1 MINANE
7 QRVIA
12 AASGTFEYKGK
23 TYRAKDSYISQL
35 RSKLDQEDV
44 DLSGAD
50 ASAAISQI
58 MANVGTGVAQ
68 GYLEEVAGGKSEK
81 EDKSSEEAEKNKKS
95 EKKKTDP
102 ADPLENISGKEEKE
116 ETSDTAADQ
125 NSATPAPAQI
135 VQIYPEA
142 AGKIGIRQEFSENSA
157 AARQTG
163 QAFERFGMM
172 AILVC
177 IVFVIGAAV
186 YLKRIKHRKKM
197 SGGLAGMILVILS
210 VLFIGWG
217 YLFGS
222 EVYSGERWAQVV
234 TESSYINDN
243 YVNVDGGLRK
253 VLSAAGLSGESSAE
267 LFEECFN
274 ENSVYRDAKAMLSGD
289 PDARKDLMDK
299 KEKRFREIME
309 EKLPGVPE
317 SQRQKLGQIL
327 RQDYEK
333 CLEISWTSYLKEHRE
348 AGQKRAGILYLAG
361 LLAMA
366 AGVIVLKCRTRYAHR
381 AVRGIAMGCLGGGAG
396 FALSGLLSRMG
407 NVPLVLEP
415 DSYCRLLLAY
425 VQSLCQSGLY
435 FGILLLCTGL
445 IFAIIS
451 YFMKTRIE

>member
-7 QRVIA
+7 QRVIT
-12 AASGTFEYKGK
+12 AASGTFEYQGK
-23 TYRAKDSYISQL
+23 IYRAKASYINQL

-58 MANVGTGVAQ
+58 MANVGTGVAE
-68 GYLEEVAGGKSEK
+68 GYLEEVTDGKSEK
-81 EDKSSEEAEKNKKS
+81 TDKSSEEAEKNNKS
-95 EKKKTDP
+95 EKKETDS
-102 ADPLENISGKEEKE
+102 ADPLENTSGKEGKE
-116 ETSDTAADQ
+116 ETPDTAVDQ
-125 NSATPAPAQI
+125 NSTTPAAQI

-142 AGKIGIRQEFSENSA
+142 AEKIGIRQEFSENSV

-163 QAFERFGMM
+163 QTFERFGMM
-172 AILVC
+172 VILVC
-177 IVFVIGAAV
+177 SVFVIGAAV

-222 EVYSGERWAQVV
+222 EVYSGERWTQVV

-243 YVNVDGGLRK
+243 YVNVDTGLKK
-253 VLSAAGLSGESSAE
+253 VLSAAGLSGELSAE

-274 ENSVYRDAKAMLSGD
+274 EDLVYRDTKIMLSGD
-289 PDARKDLMDK
+289 PDTRKNMMDK
-299 KEKRFREIME
+299 KEKRFQEILE

-317 SQRQKLGQIL
+317 GQRQKLGQVL

-333 CLEISWTSYLKEHRE
+333 YMEISWTSYLEEHRG

-361 LLAMA
+361 LLTMA
-366 AGVIVLKCRTRYAHR
+366 AGIIVLKCKTRYAHR

-396 FALSGLLSRMG
+396 FVLPGVLGRMG
-407 NVPLVLEP
+407 NSSLVLEP

-425 VQSLCQSGLY
+425 VQSLYQSGLY